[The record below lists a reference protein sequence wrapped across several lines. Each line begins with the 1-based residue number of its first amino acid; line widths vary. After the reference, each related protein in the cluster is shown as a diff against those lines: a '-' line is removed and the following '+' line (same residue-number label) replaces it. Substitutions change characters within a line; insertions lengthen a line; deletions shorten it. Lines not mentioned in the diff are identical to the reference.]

1 MLESIVNVFREFLA
15 LLETAKLYGT
25 EHPKFAD
32 TLNRAYLS
40 LQAVLRQR
48 EELIFGI
55 IADELAFENEV
66 LFDLTKQIAPA
77 IKYLK
82 DRQIERIVFYHGLTS
97 EELKKLVVYLAA
109 AKKDITVTPQ
119 EYLNSQ
125 GIKNIALGKIKEAS
139 GRGGAPGGGQAEI
152 ARAYQNSLEKVSL
165 SLSGML
171 NEEAIDNLTL
181 RLAINSIMQNMASY
195 HQELLKLT
203 TLKRYDAVSYVHIL
217 NVAILAMYF
226 SSKLGFS
233 KDDVL
238 DIGLAALFHD
248 IGKMYISRKI
258 LTKPESLSDEEFNK
272 IKSHTVMGAELLMR
286 YVPMLGILPPVVA
299 FEHHL
304 KYDLSGYPK
313 MPFKQ
318 KPHMVSLLVSI
329 CDVYDALSQ
338 RRGYKLDYS
347 PEMIYNVMTSEKG
360 TTFEP
365 ELLDKFFRIMG
376 IWPIGSLVS
385 LTDGRIAVV
394 HDENEDDVASPIVEV
409 IFPEDKKE
417 MIDLAQTKDTLK
429 INRYLNP
436 WKEGKDFLHLIRGSA
451 LPPDKGEANKEI

>member
-1 MLESIVNVFREFLA
+1 MLESIITVFREFLA

-32 TLNRAYLS
+32 TLNRAYFS
-40 LQAVLRQR
+40 LQGALRQR

-82 DRQIERIVFYHGLTS
+82 DRQIERVVFYHGLNS
-97 EELKKLVVYLAA
+97 EELKKLVIYLAA
-109 AKKDITVTPQ
+109 AKKDLSMSPQ
-119 EYLNSQ
+119 EYLDSQ

-139 GRGGAPGGGQAEI
+139 GKGGLSGGGQAEI
-152 ARAYQNSLEKVSL
+152 AKAYQNSLEKVSA

-226 SSKLGFS
+226 ASKLGFS
-233 KDDVL
+233 KEDVL

-272 IKSHTVMGAELLMR
+272 IKSHTVLGAELLMR

-304 KYDLSGYPK
+304 KYDMSGYPR

-347 PEMIYNVMTSEKG
+347 PEMIHNVMTSEKG

-365 ELLDKFFRIMG
+365 VLLDKFFRIMG

-394 HDENEDDVASPIVEV
+394 RDENEDDVASPKVEV
-409 IFPEDKKE
+409 VFPEGKLE
-417 MIDLAQTKDTLK
+417 VIDLRQTRDTLK

-436 WKEGKDFLHLIRGSA
+436 WKEGKEFLHLVRAPGQHA
-451 LPPDKGEANKEI
+451 AGQGQGNK